1 MALIKIMKMRGMS
14 EGIGLRE
21 KIENSILVM
30 VPLRHFVRCPSK
42 TAKWAVGHKRRC
54 QNGNTIGHHQQL
66 GGIKLMGID
75 NSIFY

>member
-1 MALIKIMKMRGMS
+1 MALIEILKTRGMG

-21 KIENSILVM
+21 KIVNSILVM
-30 VPLRHFVRCPSK
+30 VPLRHFVMCPSK
-42 TAKWAVGHKRRC
+42 TAKWAVGHKRC